1 MHTRSPTA
9 LPPSCTD
16 QSAANLLH
24 AVQQL
29 ALTCSLP
36 YPLISALRG
45 LCTCTPACPH
55 TTTKANAHAVD
66 ALCDLVGVVARARGP
81 PPCAGGAIPLPIV
94 TSVVVLVMRVMLSA
108 PPLWGAGHAS
118 G

>member
-55 TTTKANAHAVD
+55 TTTKGNAHAVD
-66 ALCDLVGVVARARGP
+66 ALCDLVGVVARGSGLLLYP
-81 PPCAGGAIPLPIV
+81 GGFIHLLLVIA
-94 TSVVVLVMRVMLSA
+94 VVVLVMRLMQGR
-108 PPLWGAGHAS
+108 PPV
-118 G
+118 

>member
-55 TTTKANAHAVD
+55 TTTKGNAHAVD
-66 ALCDLVGVVARARGP
+66 ALCDLVGVVSRGR
-81 PPCAGGAIPLPIV
+81 CMTGRIGV
-94 TSVVVLVMRVMLSA
+94 RRGVLHHACRPSA
-108 PPLWGAGHAS
+108 WGAHV
-118 G
+118 